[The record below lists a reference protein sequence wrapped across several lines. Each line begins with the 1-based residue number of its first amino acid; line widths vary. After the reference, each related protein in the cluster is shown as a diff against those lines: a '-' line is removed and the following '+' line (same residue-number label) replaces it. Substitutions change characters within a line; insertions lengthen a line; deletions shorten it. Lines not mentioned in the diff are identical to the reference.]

1 MKKAAFRDYTVVVEQ
16 DEDGF
21 YVGEVVEL
29 PGCHTQAKTVEAL
42 MERMKEA
49 VALCLEVSSESKA
62 PTFVGLQ
69 KIRVPVPSSV

>member
-1 MKKAAFRDYTVVVEQ
+1 MTNNFRDYTVVVEQ
-16 DEDGF
+16 DEDDF

-49 VALCLEVSSESKA
+49 VDLFCE
-62 PTFVGLQ
+62 
-69 KIRVPVPSSV
+69 

>member
-1 MKKAAFRDYTVVVEQ
+1 MKKAAFRDCTVVVEQ

-29 PGCHTQAKTVEAL
+29 PGCHSQARSVEEL

-49 VALCLEVSSESKA
+49 VALCLEVSLESKA
-62 PTFVGLQ
+62 PTFIALQ
-69 KIRVPVPSSV
+69 KIRVPVPSSG

>member
-1 MKKAAFRDYTVVVEQ
+1 MKKAVFRDYTVVVEQ

-49 VALCLEVSSESKA
+49 VSLCLQVR
-62 PTFVGLQ
+62 FL
-69 KIRVPVPSSV
+69 

>member
-1 MKKAAFRDYTVVVEQ
+1 MKKASFRDYTVVVEQ

-29 PGCHTQAKTVEAL
+29 PGCHSQARSVEEL

-49 VALCLEVSSESKA
+49 VALCLEVSSEGKA
-62 PTFVGLQ
+62 PTFIALQ
-69 KIRVPVPSSV
+69 KIRVPAPSSG